1 MPSRDVVASTAATDR
16 VRPVQEILA
25 VAQGAF
31 GALMNRDDDAMDV
44 VVTGPIC
51 APKTMENSQNSHG
64 YRSRYSRTF

>member
-1 MPSRDVVASTAATDR
+1 MDGLLE
-16 VRPVQEILA
+16 EILA

-31 GALMNRDDDAMDV
+31 GALMNCDDDAMDV